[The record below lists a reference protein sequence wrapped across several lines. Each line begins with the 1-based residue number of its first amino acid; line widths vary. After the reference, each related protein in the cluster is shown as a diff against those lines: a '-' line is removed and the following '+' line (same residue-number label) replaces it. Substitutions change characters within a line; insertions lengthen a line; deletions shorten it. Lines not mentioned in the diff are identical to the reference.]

1 MHTILSF
8 AFVILAVMV
17 IVRGFVPLVVMAS
30 IGTIAYHIY
39 TFPH

>member
-1 MHTILSF
+1 MHTILAF

-17 IVRGFVPLVVMAS
+17 IFRCFIPLVVMTS